1 MTFSQLKRFFI
12 FSFFKPNYHPRCWF
26 KSRET
31 LVYLLQFC
39 CEHNANAGL
48 KGNKWCALI
57 STSIYE
63 RVIHQSYASSRG
75 REMGNYEQRKY
86 VCSTINFTI
95 AWEFCTLFISNS
107 YREYEKLVSR
117 DRIMQK
123 LCWSIPWIKNV
134 KVILENLL

>member
-1 MTFSQLKRFFI
+1 MNWRSHSWKDFFF
-12 FSFFKPNYHPRCWF
+12 FSFFKLNPPRCWF

-39 CEHNANAGL
+39 CEHNASAGL

-63 RVIHQSYASSRG
+63 RVIHQSYTSPRG

-86 VCSTINFTI
+86 VCSTIDFTI
-95 AWEFCTLFISNS
+95 AWELHVSECTPFIFC
-107 YREYEKLVSR
+107 REYEKLVSS

-123 LCWSIPWIKNV
+123 LCWSIP
-134 KVILENLL
+134 